1 MRLCAPKAREVGEG
15 ERTMIKLSI
24 ALLTMVALCSS
35 CGGGGDAIPAAHA
48 QPAPTEVAYLHFAL
62 RPDSQGRWFV
72 QDDSDHAS
80 VGVASMR
87 QTQEYLEVT
96 FDRRY
101 THAGAIVV
109 SSDDD
114 FRDRVSGYCNL
125 GVDGTRCRI
134 VAGGREIDPATVRD
148 VVPLGHRPYGEQGEN
163 VNRVEGYGVRR
174 LM

>member
-1 MRLCAPKAREVGEG
+1 MMNRLSLALA
-15 ERTMIKLSI
+15 
-24 ALLTMVALCSS
+24 ALLSVSS
-35 CGGGGDAIPAAHA
+35 CGGGVDAPIPAARA
-48 QPAPTEVAYLHFAL
+48 QPAPTEVAYLHFAI
-62 RPDSQGRWFV
+62 RPDSQGQWFI
-72 QDDSDHAS
+72 QNDADHAS
-80 VGVASMR
+80 FGVASLR

-114 FRDRVSGYCNL
+114 FRDRVRGYCNL

-148 VVPLGHRPYGEQGEN
+148 VVPGDSGNLWVIVQM
-163 VNRVEGYGVRR
+163 VNKGR
-174 LM
+174 M